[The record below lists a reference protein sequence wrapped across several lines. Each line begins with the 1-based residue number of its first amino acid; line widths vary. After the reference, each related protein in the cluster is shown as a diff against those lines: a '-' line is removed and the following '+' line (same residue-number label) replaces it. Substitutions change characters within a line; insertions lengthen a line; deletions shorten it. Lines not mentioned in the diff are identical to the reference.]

1 MLRQVSYISHG
12 FAVLSFCCLVA
23 FTSFFLL
30 RFLPC
35 FRNKYVEISSVLER
49 NEIGGGRLYA
59 DEKGARDGAGV
70 KKHFVVGTFLY
81 ELVSL

>member
-1 MLRQVSYISHG
+1 MIRIACYARFLIFLMVSQCSLFVASLRS
-12 FAVLSFCCLVA
+12 LP
-23 FTSFFLL
+23 FFLL

-59 DEKGARDGAGV
+59 DEKGARNGAGV
-70 KKHFVVGTFLY
+70 KKHFVVGTFL
-81 ELVSL
+81 